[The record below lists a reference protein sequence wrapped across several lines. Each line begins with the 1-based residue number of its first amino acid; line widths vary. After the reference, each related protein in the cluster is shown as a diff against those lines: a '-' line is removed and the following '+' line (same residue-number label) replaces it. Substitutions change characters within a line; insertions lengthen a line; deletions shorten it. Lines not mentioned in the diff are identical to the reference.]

1 MESYFPER
9 KISLVSMTL
18 QHLLQALEFVDYTKL
33 CSNHGSS
40 VQEYNYILLMNFNP
54 FTTKGSPF
62 DE

>member
-1 MESYFPER
+1 
-9 KISLVSMTL
+9 MTL